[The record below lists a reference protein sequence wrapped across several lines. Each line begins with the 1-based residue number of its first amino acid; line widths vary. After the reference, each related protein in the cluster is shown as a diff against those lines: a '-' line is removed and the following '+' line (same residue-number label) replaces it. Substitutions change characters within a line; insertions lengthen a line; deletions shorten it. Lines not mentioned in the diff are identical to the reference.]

1 MACAALATEPPT
13 PQLLEEKPH
22 GRDEAL
28 ISPAMWKHIFC
39 QAFYQLFWLFLIVYG
54 STKYIAPY
62 RVSSLLTDTICA
74 RLQNMSAS
82 LGRPHINV
90 SLQSAGSL
98 RNRFSG
104 ILHEWGHATHD
115 MHRAAGCCFSGGG
128 SL

>member
-13 PQLLEEKPH
+13 PHLLEEKPH

-54 STKYIAPY
+54 ATKYIAPY

-82 LGRPHINV
+82 LGRPHIGV
-90 SLQSAGSL
+90 SSESAGTV
-98 RNRFSG
+98 RNRSPG
-104 ILHEWGHATHD
+104 VPYDWGHAAHD
-115 MHRAAGCCFSGGG
+115 T
-128 SL
+128 